1 MARSKDRQRGDRLPP
16 PGAGQPPERSE
27 EEVEAG
33 EFHSTVDS
41 AAASEEGSLEL
52 REERLTARKEMEQ
65 VGEVGFRKEVEE
77 VPSRLEV
84 EAYREEVD
92 VEHVPVEKVVRER
105 VDPWEEGDTL
115 IVPVYEEQI
124 TVVKRLVM
132 REQIRI
138 RRVGTTERRLVED
151 TLRKERLR
159 IEDPDHTGLARE
171 RYSTGEEFAGDERE
185 EGEPRDEK
193 RGGLLDNMAR
203 KILE

>member
-1 MARSKDRQRGDRLPP
+1 MQRPDDPHRKEELSPNDTKRRP
-16 PGAGQPPERSE
+16 VRPEKGTDIRSE
-27 EEVEAG
+27 AD
-33 EFHSTVDS
+33 TTLD
-41 AAASEEGSLEL
+41 AAEEGTLEL

-65 VGEVGFRKEVEE
+65 VGEIGFRKEVQE

-92 VEHVPVEKVVRER
+92 VEHVPVDKVVRER

-151 TLRKERLR
+151 TLRKERLLIDDR
-159 IEDPDHTGLARE
+159 DDTGRVRE
-171 RYSTGEEFAGDERE
+171 RYATGDEPEPTEIGEDDRRSRGEE
-185 EGEPRDEK
+185 K
-193 RGGLLDNMAR
+193 GGFLDNIAR